1 MQQQESRRSRLGV
14 QPVKLDEVAIRRIP
28 PFQYGRRR
36 RLSPEQLTPQ
46 GLQVPAGNPPG
57 GRIDYLTPRRSRSGT
72 GWFLHY
78 LFRESGGAN
87 WKSRSLE
94 SKRALTHEKR
104 SDSSRSEE

>member
-46 GLQVPAGNPPG
+46 GLQVTTGNPPG
-57 GRIDYLTPRRSRSGT
+57 GRIDYLTPRRPRST
-72 GWFLHY
+72 GWFLHH
-78 LFRESGGAN
+78 LFSESGRAN

-94 SKRALTHEKR
+94 SKRALTRER
-104 SDSSRSEE
+104 RCASSRNEE